1 MKPNFDVHQKHLSVA
16 FLGAFN
22 PLNFTPDW
30 LHKYE
35 LISDKDFEEAKIQQL
50 NIDGIQ
56 VQFTWFKIEVTPV
69 SFNTADKRLM
79 VTLIDE
85 GSYTIFKDLV
95 YSLIEMHITTSAYAV
110 GINSTYTITNKSRED
125 WDALGHKLV
134 PKEHWRN
141 VFSPNQKDED
151 SKLGITH
158 VSMRLDSHKESVV
171 DLPEGLYTELNVTVR
186 PVIKSETQK
195 LDFATSINFNYHF
208 PIPDRSVSITCSAMD
223 LARKTLDI
231 HWDTLKEEADV
242 KLNELASV

>member
-35 LISDKDFEEAKIQQL
+35 LISNKDFKEAKIQQL
-50 NIDGIQ
+50 NIDAIQ
-56 VQFTWFKIEVTPV
+56 VQFTWFKIEMAPV

-110 GINSTYTITNKSRED
+110 GINSTYTITNRSRED

-134 PKEHWRN
+134 PKDHWRS
-141 VFSPNQKDED
+141 VFTPAHED

-171 DLPEGLYTELNVTVR
+171 NLPEGSYTELNVTVR
-186 PVIKSETQK
+186 PLFKSETQT

-208 PIPDRSVSITCSAMD
+208 PIPDSSVSSTCSAMD
-223 LARKTLDI
+223 LVRKTLDI
-231 HWDTLKEEADV
+231 HLDTLKEEADI